1 MNAATAGAA
10 AAPVKPASGTPP
22 EGQSL
27 PGQATSATPLLG
39 QAPPSPAGPA
49 PDDGSPERLPPGIAL
64 PRALQTLRFSVRQ
77 IELVF
82 RARRQLGEV
91 FRFNG
96 MVDDEVIVIT
106 SHPDHVRSLFTADPE
121 LAPSL
126 TGESPLRPIVG
137 PNSVL
142 TLLGPEHMRQRK
154 LLLPSFHGEAIEHYT
169 AMIAQAAEREIDRW
183 PLHEPFALAPAM
195 QAITLDVIMAGIFG
209 VDGQPQ
215 PGTPEHRLRAS
226 IRKVVHLSTQWF
238 AQAIELLNVGRAEP
252 DGVTRRL
259 FAALDRH
266 LYATIDARRR
276 ADDAGERTDILSLL
290 LAARDED
297 GAPMSDQELRDELLT
312 LVLAGHETTA
322 NSLAWAFERLLRT
335 PHAYERLREE
345 VRSDDGQDAGADYV
359 EATIHEAMRSRP
371 VIPIIGRRVQCPW
384 QLGEWRLPAGSSVLM
399 SILLLHHR
407 PDVYPEPFAFVPERF
422 LGVKGGRAINTYT
435 WIPFGGGIRRC
446 LGATLAMAEQR
457 VVLRAIARRTD
468 MTAAHPAPERARHRN
483 VTMIPARGAQV
494 VLNTRTAA

>member
-1 MNAATAGAA
+1 MSAATAGAA
-10 AAPVKPASGTPP
+10 AAPLKRASGTPP

-27 PGQATSATPLLG
+27 PQPAASATPLLG

-142 TLLGPEHMRQRK
+142 TLVGPEHMRQRK
-154 LLLPSFHGEAIEHYT
+154 LLLPSFHGEAIERYT

-183 PLHEPFALAPAM
+183 PLHEAFALAPAM

-209 VDGQPQ
+209 VDGEPQ
-215 PGTPEHRLRAS
+215 PGTPEHRLRTS

-238 AQAIELLNVGRAEP
+238 AQAVELLNVGRAEP

-276 ADDAGERTDILSLL
+276 ADDADERTDILSLL

-335 PHAYERLREE
+335 PPAYERLRDE
-345 VRSDDGQDAGADYV
+345 VRSEDGPDAGADYV

-384 QLGEWRLPAGSSVLM
+384 QLGEWRLPAGSSLLM

-407 PDVYPEPFAFVPERF
+407 PDVYPEPFAFRPERF
-422 LGVKGGRAINTYT
+422 LGVKPGTYT

-494 VLNTRTAA
+494 ILNARTAA